1 MQARTN
7 GWARDAAKI
16 AGGQVMRL
24 GVARLCLD
32 CEEVHEADRCPV
44 CGSETF
50 AFLKRWVKPAAS
62 LPKAN
67 PRAGQEVPA
76 PERLE
81 QLDTYEQLLKPD
93 REQSRKGRLIA
104 GGALGL
110 AFLGAARLAWRVG
123 KTIKGVSNP
132 EADAESQTDPIDGPP
147 RSKSISSGI
156 SSTPFR
162 R

>member
-1 MQARTN
+1 
-7 GWARDAAKI
+7 
-16 AGGQVMRL
+16 
-24 GVARLCLD
+24 
-32 CEEVHEADRCPV
+32 V

-67 PRAGQEVPA
+67 PPAAQDVPA

-93 REQSRKGRLIA
+93 RQQSRKGRLIA

-123 KTIKGVSNP
+123 KTIGVP
-132 EADAESQTDPIDGPP
+132 IPDASTEPRADPIDSPP
-147 RSKSISSGI
+147 KSTSISSGT
-156 SSTPFR
+156 SSTPSR

>member
-1 MQARTN
+1 
-7 GWARDAAKI
+7 
-16 AGGQVMRL
+16 MRL

-32 CEEVHEADRCPV
+32 CEEVHNDDRCPV

-50 AFLKRWVKPAAS
+50 AFLKRWVKPVAS

-67 PRAGQEVPA
+67 PHAGQDVPVT
-76 PERLE
+76 ERLE

-93 REQSRKGRLIA
+93 RQQSRKGRLIA

-123 KTIKGVSNP
+123 KTIGVSIP
-132 EADAESQTDPIDGPP
+132 DAGTEPRADPVDGPP
-147 RSKSISSGI
+147 KSRSISSGT

>member
-1 MQARTN
+1 
-7 GWARDAAKI
+7 
-16 AGGQVMRL
+16 MRL

-32 CEEVHEADRCPV
+32 CEEVHEGDRCPV

-67 PRAGQEVPA
+67 PPAAQDVPA

-93 REQSRKGRLIA
+93 RQQSRKGRLIA

-123 KTIKGVSNP
+123 KTIGVSNP
-132 EADAESQTDPIDGPP
+132 DAEPRADPIDGPP
-147 RSKSISSGI
+147 KSRSISSGT